1 MNSNIYVALLPMNKL
16 LAYYTNRITEFSE
29 EIEEQNSKLNK
40 IFYSRILLFLLA
52 LALFIFFYKTQ
63 VLFAYSFAGI
73 TVILFL
79 FLLNKELK
87 LKRKTS
93 FLKNL
98 IKVNEIEIQLLKKD
112 FTGINEGAE
121 FIDKQ
126 HHFISDLD
134 IFGRKSIF
142 QILNRTSTYT
152 GRIKLAQWLTY
163 PFMDKETIVARQ
175 GAIKELSSKPEW
187 NHEFIALGFQNKEQA
202 KDKEVIE
209 EWLNE
214 KNTFSNLLLK
224 ISCVVFPILSVTS
237 IVLFFLGKI
246 NETPF
251 VLLFFVQ
258 LGIIGV
264 YTKRINK
271 IHDNLSRKFDS
282 IEKYRQLISLI
293 EKESFKS
300 DLLSKLKSVFV
311 NENTSASENIKE
323 LKSLTDKLDARMNIV
338 VAVLLNGI
346 LLWDINVMCGIEN
359 WRKKNKDYFM
369 KWVDAI
375 GEFDAFISLGMY
387 AHNNPSYAFPEVE
400 TNHFVIEAE
409 NIGHPL
415 IQEDVLVKNNF
426 SISHAPKVD
435 LLTGANM
442 AGKSTFLRTIG
453 VNLTI
458 AMIGA
463 PVCASRYKFSPIHLF
478 TSLRTNDSLQENE
491 SFFYAELKRLH
502 LLTEQY
508 EQGKQ
513 VFFLLDEIL
522 KGTNSKDQH
531 AGSEALIKK
540 ILRLNG
546 VGIVATHDVELSK
559 LSSQFPDQVRNL
571 CFEITIKDNKL
582 NFDYKLSQGVCSTMN
597 ASFLMKTMGIV
608 D

>member
-1 MNSNIYVALLPMNKL
+1 MNTLLT
-16 LAYYTNRITEFSE
+16 YYTNRITEFNK
-29 EIEEQNSKLNK
+29 EIDEQNSKFNK

-52 LALFIFFYKTQ
+52 LVLFLLFYKTQ
-63 VLFAYSFAGI
+63 AVFAYSFAAI
-73 TVILFL
+73 TVVLFL
-79 FLLNKELK
+79 FLLSMELK

-112 FTGINEGAE
+112 FNGINEGTE

-175 GAIKELSSKPEW
+175 EAIKELSSKPEW

-214 KNTFSNLLLK
+214 KNTFSNLFLK
-224 ISCVVFPILSVTS
+224 ISCVVLPILSVAS
-237 IVLFFLGKI
+237 IILFFIGKI

-251 VLLFFVQ
+251 VLLFFIQ
-258 LGIIGV
+258 LGIIGA

-300 DLLSKLKSVFV
+300 NLLTNLKAVFV

-359 WRKKNKDYFM
+359 WRKKNKDHFM

-387 AHNNPSYAFPEVE
+387 AHNNPSYVFPEIE
-400 TNHFVIEAE
+400 TNHFTIEAE
-409 NIGHPL
+409 NLGHPL
-415 IQEDVLVKNNF
+415 IQENVLVKNNYN
-426 SISHAPKVD
+426 ISHAPKVD

-508 EQGKQ
+508 ENGKE

-559 LSSQFPDQVRNL
+559 LSAQFPNQVRNL
-571 CFEITIKDNKL
+571 CFEITIKENKL

>member
-1 MNSNIYVALLPMNKL
+1 MANIYVALLSMNTL
-16 LAYYTNRITEFSE
+16 LSYYTNRITTFNK
-29 EIEEQNSKLNK
+29 EIEEHNSKFNK
-40 IFYSRILLFLLA
+40 IFYSRIFLFLLA
-52 LALFIFFYKTQ
+52 VVLFLLYYKTHA
-63 VLFAYSFAGI
+63 VFAYSFSAI
-73 TVILFL
+73 TVVLFL
-79 FLLNKELK
+79 FLLSRELQ

-112 FTGINEGAE
+112 FNGINEGTE
-121 FIDKQ
+121 YIDKQ

-152 GRIKLAQWLTY
+152 GRTKLANWLTY
-163 PFMDKETIVARQ
+163 PFMDKETILARQ
-175 GAIKELSSKPEW
+175 EAIKELSSKPEW
-187 NHEFIALGFQNKEQA
+187 NHEFIALGFQNKEKA
-202 KDKEVIE
+202 TDKEVIE

-214 KNTFSNLLLK
+214 KNTFSTLFLK
-224 ISCVVFPILSVTS
+224 ISCVVLPILSITS
-237 IVLFFLGKI
+237 IVLFFIGLI

-251 VLLFFVQ
+251 TLLFFIQ
-258 LGIIGV
+258 LGIIGA

-282 IEKYRQLISLI
+282 IEKYRQLISII
-293 EKESFKS
+293 EKESFNS
-300 DLLSKLKSVFV
+300 TLLSKLKSVFV
-311 NENTSASENIKE
+311 NENTSASKNIKE

-338 VAVLLNGI
+338 VAILLNGI

-359 WRKKNKDYFM
+359 WRKKNKDLFM

-387 AHNNPSYAFPEVE
+387 AHNNPSYVFPEVE
-400 TNHFVIEAE
+400 TNHFIIVAE
-409 NIGHPL
+409 NLGHPL
-415 IQEDVLVKNNF
+415 IQDTVLVKNNY
-426 SISHAPKVD
+426 SISQAPKVD

-559 LSSQFPDQVRNL
+559 LSAQFPEQVRNL

-582 NFDYKLSQGVCSTMN
+582 NFDYKLSEGVCSTMN

>member
-1 MNSNIYVALLPMNKL
+1 MNILFT
-16 LAYYTNRITEFSE
+16 YYTNRISEFNK
-29 EIEEQNSKLNK
+29 EIEEQNSKFNK
-40 IFYSRILLFLLA
+40 IFYSRILLFILA
-52 LALFIFFYKTQ
+52 LVLFFLFYKTHAI
-63 VLFAYSFAGI
+63 FAFSFSGL
-73 TVILFL
+73 TVIVFL
-79 FLLNKELK
+79 FLLSKEIQ

-93 FLKNL
+93 FLNNL
-98 IKVNEIEIQLLKKD
+98 IKVNQIEIQLLQKN
-112 FTGINEGAE
+112 FNEINEGYE

-152 GRIKLAQWLTY
+152 GRIKLAQWLTS
-163 PFMDKETIVARQ
+163 PFLNKAEILSRQ
-175 GAIKELSSKPEW
+175 EAIKELSSKPEW

-214 KNTFSNLLLK
+214 KNTFSNLFLK
-224 ISCVVFPILSVTS
+224 TSCVLFPILSITS
-237 IVLFFLGKI
+237 IVLYFIGII

-251 VLLFFVQ
+251 TLLFFIQ
-258 LGIIGV
+258 LGIIGA

-359 WRKKNKDYFM
+359 WRKKNKDNFM
-369 KWVDAI
+369 KWVNAI

-387 AHNNPSYAFPEVE
+387 AYNNPTYVFPEVE
-400 TNHFVIEAE
+400 TNHFTIEAE
-409 NIGHPL
+409 NLGHPL
-415 IQEDVLVKNNF
+415 IQENVLVKNNYN
-426 SISHAPKVD
+426 ISHAPKVD

-508 EQGKQ
+508 ENGKS

-540 ILRLNG
+540 IIRLNG

-571 CFEITIKDNKL
+571 CFEITIIDNKL
-582 NFDYKLSQGVCSTMN
+582 NFDYKLSEGVCSTMN

>member
-1 MNSNIYVALLPMNKL
+1 MAFIYVALLPMNIL
-16 LAYYTNRITEFSE
+16 FTYYTNRISKFNK
-29 EIEEQNSKLNK
+29 EIDEQNSKFSK
-40 IFYSRILLFLLA
+40 IFCSRILLFLLA
-52 LALFIFFYKTQ
+52 LVLFILYYKTQ
-63 VLFAYSFAGI
+63 AVFAYSFAGI
-73 TVILFL
+73 TVVLFL
-79 FLLNKELK
+79 FLLSLELQ

-98 IKVNEIEIQLLKKD
+98 IKVNEIEIQLIKKD
-112 FTGINEGAE
+112 FNGINEGIE

-152 GRIKLAQWLTY
+152 GRVKLADWLTN
-163 PFMDKETIVARQ
+163 PFLDKKKIIQRQ
-175 GAIKELSSKPEW
+175 TAVKELSTKPEW

-214 KNTFSNLLLK
+214 KNTFSNLFLK
-224 ISCVVFPILSVTS
+224 ISSILLPVLSVTS
-237 IVLFFLGKI
+237 IVLYFTGII

-251 VLLFFVQ
+251 TLLFFTQ
-258 LGIIGV
+258 LFIIGS

-282 IEKYRQLISLI
+282 IEKYRQLIFLI
-293 EKESFKS
+293 ESETFDST
-300 DLLSKLKSVFV
+300 LLNDLKSIFKKE
-311 NENTSASENIKE
+311 NESASESIKE
-323 LKSLTDKLDARMNIV
+323 LKKQTDKLDARMNIV

-346 LLWDINVMCGIEN
+346 LLWDINVMRRIEK
-359 WRKKNKDYFM
+359 WRNFYKDNFI

-387 AHNNPSYAFPEVE
+387 AHNNPDYIFPEVE
-400 TNHFVIEAE
+400 SDHFVIEAE

-415 IQEDVLVKNNF
+415 LNENILIKNNYH
-426 SISHAPKVD
+426 ISHAPKVD

-442 AGKSTFLRTIG
+442 AGKSTFLRTVG
-453 VNLTI
+453 VNITI

-508 EQGKQ
+508 EQGKE

-540 ILRLNG
+540 IIRLNG

-559 LSSQFPDQVRNL
+559 LSSQFPNQVRNL
-571 CFEITIKDNKL
+571 RFEITIKDDKL
-582 NFDYKLSQGVCSTMN
+582 NFDYKLSEGVCSIMN
-597 ASFLMKTMGIV
+597 ASFLMKKMGIV

>member
-1 MNSNIYVALLPMNKL
+1 MNPLLT
-16 LAYYTNRITEFSE
+16 YYSDRIAEFKKQ
-29 EIEEQNSKLNK
+29 IEEQNSKFNK

-52 LALFIFFYKTQ
+52 ITLFILYYETLP
-63 VLFAYSFAGI
+63 LFAYSFSGL
-73 TVILFL
+73 TVVLFL
-79 FLLNKELK
+79 FLLSKELV
-87 LKRKTS
+87 LKRKTT

-98 IKVNEIEIQLLKKD
+98 IKVNEIEIQLLNKD
-112 FTGINEGAE
+112 FNGINEGAE

-134 IFGRKSIF
+134 IFGRKSVF

-163 PFMDKETIVARQ
+163 PFLDKEKIISRQ
-175 GAIKELSSKPEW
+175 EAIKELATKAEW
-187 NHEFIALGFQNKEQA
+187 NHQFIALGFENKE
-202 KDKEVIE
+202 KSTDKETIN

-214 KNTFSNLLLK
+214 KNTFSNLFLQ
-224 ISCVVFPILSVTS
+224 ISRVILPILSVTS
-237 IVLFFLGKI
+237 IVLYFIGII

-251 VLLFFVQ
+251 VLLFFIQ
-258 LGIIGV
+258 LGIIGF

-282 IEKYRQLISLI
+282 IEKYRQLISAI
-293 EKESFKS
+293 ESESFKS
-300 DLLSKLKSVFV
+300 GLLSNLKSVFV
-311 NENTSASENIKE
+311 KENNSASASIKE

-338 VAVLLNGI
+338 VAILLNGI

-359 WRKKNKDYFM
+359 WRKKHKTNFM
-369 KWVDAI
+369 NWVDTI

-387 AHNNPSYAFPEVE
+387 AHNNPNYVFPEVE

-409 NIGHPL
+409 DIGHPM
-415 IQEDVLVKNNF
+415 IQENVLVKNNYKL
-426 SISHAPKVD
+426 SNAPKVD

-458 AMIGA
+458 AMLGA

-502 LLTEQY
+502 LLIEQY
-508 EQGKQ
+508 ETGKP

-531 AGSEALIKK
+531 SGSEALIKK
-540 ILRLNG
+540 ILKLNG

-559 LSSQFPDQVRNL
+559 LSTEFPDKVRNL
-571 CFEITIKDNKL
+571 CFNITIENDKL
-582 NFDYKLSQGVCSTMN
+582 NFNYKLSEGVCSTMN
-597 ASFLMKTMGIV
+597 ASFLMKKMGIV

>member
-1 MNSNIYVALLPMNKL
+1 MNNLFT
-16 LAYYTNRITEFSE
+16 YYTDRISKFNI
-29 EIEEQNSKLNK
+29 EIEEQNSKFNR
-40 IFYSRILLFLLA
+40 IFYSRIILFLIAVISFYL
-52 LALFIFFYKTQ
+52 FYKSQ
-63 VLFAYSFAGI
+63 PVFSYLFVAI
-73 TVILFL
+73 TIIIFL
-79 FLLNKELK
+79 FLLNLEIQ
-87 LKRKTS
+87 LKRKTT

-112 FTGINEGAE
+112 FTGINDGSE

-142 QILNRTSTYT
+142 QILNRTSTFT

-163 PFMDKETIVARQ
+163 PFLDKAIIINRQ
-175 GAIKELSSKPEW
+175 VAIKELAGKPEW
-187 NHEFIALGFQNKEQA
+187 NHNFIALGFQNKEQA
-202 KDKEVIE
+202 NDKEVIE

-214 KNTFSNLLLK
+214 KNSFS
-224 ISCVVFPILSVTS
+224 S
-237 IVLFFLGKI
+237 IVLSIASTLLPVLTLIALVFYFVGKI

-251 VLLFFVQ
+251 TLLFLLQ
-258 LGIIGV
+258 LIIIGI

-282 IEKYRQLISLI
+282 IEKYRQLISSI
-293 EKESFKS
+293 EAESFDS
-300 DLLSKLKSVFV
+300 NLLCDLKSIFV
-311 NENTSASENIKE
+311 TENNSASESIRS
-323 LKSLTDKLDARMNIV
+323 LKKLTDKLDARMNIV

-346 LLWDINVMCGIEN
+346 LLWDINIMRRIEK
-359 WRKKNKDYFM
+359 WRNSNKKYFTN
-369 KWVDAI
+369 WVDAI

-387 AHNNPSYAFPEVE
+387 AHNNPNYVFPEIE
-400 TNHFVIEAE
+400 AGHFVIEAE

-415 IQEDVLVKNNF
+415 IQEEVLVKNNY
-426 SISHAPKVD
+426 SIANAPKVD

-463 PVCASRYKFSPIHLF
+463 PVCASHYKFSPIHLF

-491 SFFYAELKRLH
+491 SFFYAELKRLQ
-502 LLTEQY
+502 LLITQY
-508 EQGKQ
+508 EKGNQ

-540 ILRLNG
+540 ILKLKG

-559 LSSQFPDQVRNL
+559 LSTLFSDNVRNL
-571 CFEITIKDNKL
+571 CFEITIKDDKL
-582 NFDYKLSQGVCSTMN
+582 NFDYKLSEGVCSTMN
-597 ASFLMKTMGIV
+597 ASFLMKKMGIV

>member
-1 MNSNIYVALLPMNKL
+1 MNKL

>member
-1 MNSNIYVALLPMNKL
+1 MNTLLT
-16 LAYYTNRITEFSE
+16 YYTNRITEFNK
-29 EIEEQNSKLNK
+29 EIEEQNSKFSK
-40 IFYSRILLFLLA
+40 IFYSRIFLFLLA
-52 LALFIFFYKTQ
+52 LVLVILFYKTQ
-63 VLFAYSFAGI
+63 ALFAYSFAGI
-73 TVILFL
+73 TVVLFL
-79 FLLNKELK
+79 FLLSMELK

-98 IKVNEIEIQLLKKD
+98 IKVNEIEIQLLKKE
-112 FTGINEGAE
+112 FTGINEGTE

-152 GRIKLAQWLTY
+152 GRTKLVQWLTHL
-163 PFMDKETIVARQ
+163 FMDKETIIARQ
-175 GAIKELSSKPEW
+175 EAIKELSSKAEW

-209 EWLNE
+209 DWLNE
-214 KNTFSNLLLK
+214 KNTFSNMFLK
-224 ISCVVFPILSVTS
+224 ISCVLFPILSVAS
-237 IVLFFLGKI
+237 IILFFIGKI

-251 VLLFFVQ
+251 VLLFFIQ
-258 LGIIGV
+258 LGIIGA

-311 NENTSASENIKE
+311 TENISASENIKE

-359 WRKKNKDYFM
+359 WRKKNKDHFM
-369 KWVDAI
+369 KWVNAI

-387 AHNNPSYAFPEVE
+387 SHNNPSYVFPEVE
-400 TNHFVIEAE
+400 TNHFTIEAE
-409 NIGHPL
+409 NLGHPL
-415 IQEDVLVKNNF
+415 IQENVLVKNNYN
-426 SISHAPKVD
+426 ISHAPKVD

-508 EQGKQ
+508 ENGKQ

-597 ASFLMKTMGIV
+597 ASFLMKSMGIV

>member
-1 MNSNIYVALLPMNKL
+1 MNNL
-16 LAYYTNRITEFSE
+16 LAYYTNRISEFNK
-29 EIEEQNSKLNK
+29 EIEAQNSKFNK
-40 IFYSRILLFLLA
+40 IFYFRILLFLLA
-52 LALFIFFYKTQ
+52 LALFILFYKTQ
-63 VLFAYSFAGI
+63 ALFAYSFAGI
-73 TVILFL
+73 TVVLFL
-79 FLLNKELK
+79 FLLSMELK

-112 FTGINEGAE
+112 FNGINEGTE

-152 GRIKLAQWLTY
+152 GRTKLAQWLTY
-163 PFMDKETIVARQ
+163 PFLDKEIIVARQ
-175 GAIKELSSKPEW
+175 EAIKELSSKPEW

-214 KNTFSNLLLK
+214 KNTFSNLFLK
-224 ISCVVFPILSVTS
+224 ISCVLFPILSVAS

-251 VLLFFVQ
+251 VLLFFIQ
-258 LGIIGV
+258 LGIIGA

-300 DLLSKLKSVFV
+300 NLLSKLKSVFV

-359 WRKKNKDYFM
+359 WRKKNKDHFM

-387 AHNNPSYAFPEVE
+387 AHNNPSYVFPEVE
-400 TNHFVIEAE
+400 TNHFTIEAD
-409 NIGHPL
+409 NLGHPL
-415 IQEDVLVKNNF
+415 IQENVLVKNNYN
-426 SISHAPKVD
+426 ISHAPKVD

-508 EQGKQ
+508 EKGKE

-531 AGSEALIKK
+531 EGSEALIKK

-597 ASFLMKTMGIV
+597 ASFLMKSMGIV

>member
-1 MNSNIYVALLPMNKL
+1 MAFIYVALLPMNIL
-16 LAYYTNRITEFSE
+16 FTYYTNRISKFNK
-29 EIEEQNSKLNK
+29 EIDEQNSKFSK

-52 LALFIFFYKTQ
+52 LVLFILYYKTQ
-63 VLFAYSFAGI
+63 AVFAYSFAGI
-73 TVILFL
+73 TVVLFL
-79 FLLNKELK
+79 FLLSMELQ

-98 IKVNEIEIQLLKKD
+98 IKVNEIEIQLIKKD
-112 FTGINEGAE
+112 FNGINEGIE

-163 PFMDKETIVARQ
+163 PFMDKETIIARQ
-175 GAIKELSSKPEW
+175 EAIKELSSKPEW

-214 KNTFSNLLLK
+214 KNTFSNLFLK
-224 ISCVVFPILSVTS
+224 VSCVVLPILSVVS
-237 IVLFFLGKI
+237 IILFFLGKI

-251 VLLFFVQ
+251 VILFFIQ
-258 LGIIGV
+258 LGIIGS

-300 DLLSKLKSVFV
+300 ELLSKLKSVFV

-359 WRKKNKDYFM
+359 WRKKNKDHFM

-387 AHNNPSYAFPEVE
+387 AHNNPSYVFPEVE
-400 TNHFVIEAE
+400 TNHFTIEAE
-409 NIGHPL
+409 NLGHPL
-415 IQEDVLVKNNF
+415 IQENVLVKNNYN
-426 SISHAPKVD
+426 ISHAPKVD

-463 PVCASRYKFSPIHLF
+463 PVCASSYKFSPIHLF

-508 EQGKQ
+508 ENGKS

-546 VGIVATHDVELSK
+546 VGIVATHDVDLSK
-559 LSSQFPDQVRNL
+559 LSSQFPNQVRNL
-571 CFEITIKDNKL
+571 RFEITIKDDKL
-582 NFDYKLSQGVCSTMN
+582 NFDYKLSEGVCSTMN
-597 ASFLMKTMGIV
+597 ASFLMKKMGIV

>member
-1 MNSNIYVALLPMNKL
+1 MNDLFT
-16 LAYYTNRITEFSE
+16 YYTDRISKFNK
-29 EIEEQNSKLNK
+29 EIEEQNSKFNTV
-40 IFYSRILLFLLA
+40 FYSRILLFLLA
-52 LALFIFFYKTQ
+52 LVLFFIFYKTQ
-63 VLFAYSFAGI
+63 LIFAYSYAGL
-73 TVILFL
+73 TVIVFL
-79 FLLNKELK
+79 FLLNKEIK

-93 FLKNL
+93 FLNNL
-98 IKVNEIEIQLLKKD
+98 INVNQIEIQLLKKD
-112 FTGINEGAE
+112 FTGINEGLE

-126 HHFISDLD
+126 HHYISDLD

-142 QILNRTSTYT
+142 QILNRTSTFT
-152 GRIKLAQWLTY
+152 GRIKLAQWLTF
-163 PFMDKETIVARQ
+163 PFLDKVKILSRQ
-175 GAIKELSSKPEW
+175 KAIQELSSKPEW
-187 NHEFIALGFQNKEQA
+187 NQEFIALGFQNKEQA

-214 KNTFSNLLLK
+214 KNIFSNLFLQ
-224 ISCVVFPILSVTS
+224 ISCVIFPIVTVTS
-237 IVLFFLGKI
+237 IVLYFIGII
-246 NETPF
+246 NATPF
-251 VLLFFVQ
+251 TLLFFIQ
-258 LGIIGV
+258 FGIIGY

-300 DLLSKLKSVFV
+300 DLLNDLKSVFI
-311 NENTSASENIKE
+311 NENNSASENIKE

-359 WRKKNKDYFM
+359 WRKKNKENFM

-387 AHNNPSYAFPEVE
+387 AHNNPTYVFPEVE
-400 TNHFVIEAE
+400 TNHFTIEAE
-409 NIGHPL
+409 NLGHPL
-415 IQEDVLVKNNF
+415 IQESVLVKNNYR
-426 SISHAPKVD
+426 ISHAPKVD

-463 PVCASRYKFSPIHLF
+463 PVCASHYKFSPIHLF

-540 ILRLNG
+540 ILKLNG

-559 LSSQFPDQVRNL
+559 LASQFPNQVRNL
-571 CFEITIKDNKL
+571 CFEITIKDDKL
-582 NFDYKLSQGVCSTMN
+582 NFDYKLSEGVCSTMN
-597 ASFLMKTMGIV
+597 ASFLMKKMGIV

>member
-1 MNSNIYVALLPMNKL
+1 MNTLLT
-16 LAYYTNRITEFSE
+16 YYTNRITEFNKK
-29 EIEEQNSKLNK
+29 IEEQNSKFNK
-40 IFYSRILLFLLA
+40 IFYFRILLFLLA
-52 LALFIFFYKTQ
+52 LVIFFFYYKTEA
-63 VLFAYSFAGI
+63 LFAYSFAGI
-73 TVILFL
+73 TVVLFL
-79 FLLNKELK
+79 FLLSMELK

-112 FTGINEGAE
+112 FNGINEGTE

-175 GAIKELSSKPEW
+175 EAIKELSSKPEW

-214 KNTFSNLLLK
+214 KNTFSNMFLK
-224 ISCVVFPILSVTS
+224 ISCVVFPILSVIS

-258 LGIIGV
+258 LGIIGA

-369 KWVDAI
+369 KW
-375 GEFDAFISLGMY
+375 
-387 AHNNPSYAFPEVE
+387 
-400 TNHFVIEAE
+400 
-409 NIGHPL
+409 
-415 IQEDVLVKNNF
+415 
-426 SISHAPKVD
+426 
-435 LLTGANM
+435 
-442 AGKSTFLRTIG
+442 
-453 VNLTI
+453 
-458 AMIGA
+458 
-463 PVCASRYKFSPIHLF
+463 
-478 TSLRTNDSLQENE
+478 
-491 SFFYAELKRLH
+491 
-502 LLTEQY
+502 
-508 EQGKQ
+508 
-513 VFFLLDEIL
+513 
-522 KGTNSKDQH
+522 
-531 AGSEALIKK
+531 
-540 ILRLNG
+540 
-546 VGIVATHDVELSK
+546 
-559 LSSQFPDQVRNL
+559 
-571 CFEITIKDNKL
+571 
-582 NFDYKLSQGVCSTMN
+582 
-597 ASFLMKTMGIV
+597 LMR
-608 D
+608 

>member
-1 MNSNIYVALLPMNKL
+1 MNNL
-16 LAYYTNRITEFSE
+16 LAYYTKRITEFNK
-29 EIEEQNSKLNK
+29 EIEEQNSKFSK
-40 IFYSRILLFLLA
+40 IFYSRILLFILA
-52 LALFIFFYKTQ
+52 LVLFIFFYKTQ
-63 VLFAYSFAGI
+63 TVFAYSFAGI
-73 TVILFL
+73 TVVLFL
-79 FLLNKELK
+79 FLLSMELK

-112 FTGINEGAE
+112 FNEINEGSE

-152 GRIKLAQWLTY
+152 GRTKLAQWLTY

-175 GAIKELSSKPEW
+175 EAIKELSSKPEW

-214 KNTFSNLLLK
+214 KNIFSNLFLK

-251 VLLFFVQ
+251 VLLFFIQ
-258 LGIIGV
+258 LGIIGT

-338 VAVLLNGI
+338 VAILLNGI

-359 WRKKNKDYFM
+359 WRKKNKDHFM

-387 AHNNPSYAFPEVE
+387 AHNNPSYVFPEVE
-400 TNHFVIEAE
+400 TNHFIIEAE
-409 NIGHPL
+409 NLGHPL
-415 IQEDVLVKNNF
+415 IQEDVLVKNNYN
-426 SISHAPKVD
+426 ISHAPKVD

-508 EQGKQ
+508 ENGKQ

-559 LSSQFPDQVRNL
+559 LSAQFPEQVRNL

-597 ASFLMKTMGIV
+597 ASFLMKSMGIV

>member
-1 MNSNIYVALLPMNKL
+1 MNTLLT
-16 LAYYTNRITEFSE
+16 YYTNRITEFNK
-29 EIEEQNSKLNK
+29 EIEEQNSKFSK

-52 LALFIFFYKTQ
+52 IVLFILFYKTQ
-63 VLFAYSFAGI
+63 ALFAYSFAGI
-73 TVILFL
+73 TVVLFL
-79 FLLNKELK
+79 FLLSMELK

-112 FTGINEGAE
+112 FNGINEGTE

-163 PFMDKETIVARQ
+163 PFMDKETIIARQ
-175 GAIKELSSKPEW
+175 DAVKELSTKAEW

-214 KNTFSNLLLK
+214 KNTFSNLFLK
-224 ISCVVFPILSVTS
+224 ISCVVLPILSV
-237 IVLFFLGKI
+237 IAIILFFLGKI

-251 VLLFFVQ
+251 ILLFFLQ
-258 LGIIGV
+258 LGIVGI

-293 EKESFKS
+293 EKQSFKS
-300 DLLSKLKSVFV
+300 DLLSKLKSVFI

-346 LLWDINVMCGIEN
+346 FLWDINVMCGIEN
-359 WRKKNKDYFM
+359 WRKKNKDHFM

-387 AHNNPSYAFPEVE
+387 AHNNPSYVFPEVE
-400 TNHFVIEAE
+400 TNHFTIEAE
-409 NIGHPL
+409 NLGHPL
-415 IQEDVLVKNNF
+415 IQENVLVKNNYN
-426 SISHAPKVD
+426 ISHAPKVD

-508 EQGKQ
+508 ENGKS

-559 LSSQFPDQVRNL
+559 LSTQFPEQVRNL
-571 CFEITIKDNKL
+571 CFEITIKENKL

>member
-1 MNSNIYVALLPMNKL
+1 MAYIYVALLPMNNL
-16 LAYYTNRITEFSE
+16 ITYYTNRISQFNK
-29 EIEEQNSKLNK
+29 EIEVENIKFNK
-40 IFYSRILLFLLA
+40 IFYSRIF
-52 LALFIFFYKTQ
+52 LFILSFVLFFLFNKTQ
-63 VLFAYSFAGI
+63 GLFAYSFSGL
-73 TVILFL
+73 TVIVFL
-79 FLLNKELK
+79 FLLSKEIK

-93 FLKNL
+93 FLNNL
-98 IKVNEIEIQLLKKD
+98 INVNQIEIQLLKKD
-112 FTGINEGAE
+112 FNGINEGLE

-142 QILNRTSTYT
+142 QILNRTSTFS
-152 GRIKLAQWLTY
+152 GRIKLAQWLTN
-163 PFMDKETIVARQ
+163 PFLNKTDILSRQ
-175 GAIKELSSKPEW
+175 EAVKELSTKAEW
-187 NHEFIALGFQNKEQA
+187 NHQFIALGFQNKEQA
-202 KDKEVIE
+202 KDKEIIE

-214 KNTFSNLLLK
+214 NNTFSNLFLK
-224 ISCVVFPILSVTS
+224 IASILLPVLAIIS
-237 IVLFFLGKI
+237 IAFYFIGII

-251 VLLFFVQ
+251 IIVFFTQLLV
-258 LGIIGV
+258 IGS

-293 EKESFKS
+293 ESEKFDSTF
-300 DLLSKLKSVFV
+300 LNNLKSNFK
-311 NENTSASENIKE
+311 NENESASERIHD
-323 LKSLTDKLDARMNIV
+323 LKKQTDKLDTRMNIV
-338 VAVLLNGI
+338 VAIFLNGI
-346 LLWDINVMCGIEN
+346 LLWDINVMRRIEK
-359 WRKKNKDYFM
+359 WRHSQKGNFKQ
-369 KWVDAI
+369 WVDAI

-387 AHNNPSYAFPEVE
+387 AHNNPEYVFPEVE
-400 TNHFVIEAE
+400 TDHFVIEAE

-415 IQEDVLVKNNF
+415 LNEKLLIKNNYH
-426 SISHAPKVD
+426 ISHAPKVD

-453 VNLTI
+453 VNLI
-458 AMIGA
+458 LAMIGA

-502 LLTEQY
+502 LLTELY
-508 EQGKQ
+508 ENRKP

-522 KGTNSKDQH
+522 KGTNSIDQH

-540 ILRLNG
+540 IIRLNG
-546 VGIVATHDVELSK
+546 VGIVATHDVELSE
-559 LSSQFPDQVRNL
+559 LSLQFPHQVRNL
-571 CFEITIKDNKL
+571 RFEITIKDDKL
-582 NFDYKLSQGVCSTMN
+582 NFDYKLSEGVCSTMN

>member
-1 MNSNIYVALLPMNKL
+1 MANIYVALLSMNTL
-16 LAYYTNRITEFSE
+16 LSYYTNRITAFNK
-29 EIEEQNSKLNK
+29 EIEEHNSKFNK
-40 IFYSRILLFLLA
+40 IFYSRIFLFLLA
-52 LALFIFFYKTQ
+52 VVLFLLYYKTQ
-63 VLFAYSFAGI
+63 TVFAYSFAAI
-73 TVILFL
+73 TVVLFL
-79 FLLNKELK
+79 FLLSRELQ

-112 FTGINEGAE
+112 FSGINEGTE

-152 GRIKLAQWLTY
+152 GRTKLANWLTY
-163 PFMDKETIVARQ
+163 PFMDKETILARQ
-175 GAIKELSSKPEW
+175 EAIKELSSKPEW
-187 NHEFIALGFQNKEQA
+187 NHEFIALGFQNKEKA
-202 KDKEVIE
+202 TDKEVIE

-214 KNTFSNLLLK
+214 KNTFSTLFLK
-224 ISCVVFPILSVTS
+224 ISCVVLPILSITS
-237 IVLFFLGKI
+237 IVLFFIGLI

-251 VLLFFVQ
+251 TLLFFIQ
-258 LGIIGV
+258 LGIIGT

-293 EKESFKS
+293 EKESFNS
-300 DLLSKLKSVFV
+300 TLLSKLKSVFV
-311 NENTSASENIKE
+311 NENTSASKNIKE

-338 VAVLLNGI
+338 VAILLNGI

-359 WRKKNKDYFM
+359 WRKKNKNLFM

-387 AHNNPSYAFPEVE
+387 AHNNPSFVFPEVE
-400 TNHFVIEAE
+400 TNHFTIEAE
-409 NIGHPL
+409 NLGHPL
-415 IQEDVLVKNNF
+415 IQDTVLVKNNYN
-426 SISHAPKVD
+426 ISHAPKVD

-559 LSSQFPDQVRNL
+559 LSAQFPEQVRNL

-582 NFDYKLSQGVCSTMN
+582 NFDYKLSEGVCSTMN

>member
-1 MNSNIYVALLPMNKL
+1 
-16 LAYYTNRITEFSE
+16 
-29 EIEEQNSKLNK
+29 
-40 IFYSRILLFLLA
+40 LA
-52 LALFIFFYKTQ
+52 LVLFFLFYKTQ
-63 VLFAYSFAGI
+63 AIFAYSFSAL
-73 TVILFL
+73 TVIIFL
-79 FLLNKELK
+79 FLLSMELQ

-98 IKVNEIEIQLLKKD
+98 IKVNEIEIQLLKKN
-112 FTGINEGAE
+112 FNGINEGLE

-152 GRIKLAQWLTY
+152 GRTKLAQWLTH
-163 PFMDKETIVARQ
+163 PFLDKETIVARQ
-175 GAIKELSSKPEW
+175 EAIKELSSKAEW

-214 KNTFSNLLLK
+214 KNTFSNLFLK
-224 ISCVVFPILSVTS
+224 ISCVLLPILSVAS

-251 VLLFFVQ
+251 ILFFFLQ
-258 LGIIGV
+258 LGIIGS

-300 DLLSKLKSVFV
+300 NLLSKLKSVFV
-311 NENTSASENIKE
+311 NDNNSASENIKE

-346 LLWDINVMCGIEN
+346 LLWDINIMCGIEN
-359 WRKKNKDYFM
+359 WRKKNKDHFM

-387 AHNNPSYAFPEVE
+387 AHNNPSYVFPEVE
-400 TNHFVIEAE
+400 TTHFTIEAE
-409 NIGHPL
+409 NLGHPL
-415 IQEDVLVKNNF
+415 IQENVLVKNNYN
-426 SISHAPKVD
+426 ISHAPKVD

-463 PVCASRYKFSPIHLF
+463 PVCASSYKFSPIHLF

-540 ILRLNG
+540 ILKLNG

-571 CFEITIKDNKL
+571 RFEITIKDDKL
-582 NFDYKLSQGVCSTMN
+582 IFDYKLSEGVCSTMN
-597 ASFLMKTMGIV
+597 ASFLMKKMGII

>member
-1 MNSNIYVALLPMNKL
+1 MNNL
-16 LAYYTNRITEFSE
+16 LAYCTNRISEFNK
-29 EIEEQNSKLNK
+29 EIEEQNSKFNK
-40 IFYSRILLFLLA
+40 IFYSRILLFILA
-52 LALFIFFYKTQ
+52 LVLFIFFYKTQ
-63 VLFAYSFAGI
+63 TIFAYSFAGI
-73 TVILFL
+73 TVVLFL
-79 FLLNKELK
+79 FLLSMELK

-112 FTGINEGAE
+112 FNEINEGSE

-152 GRIKLAQWLTY
+152 GRTKLAQWLTY

-175 GAIKELSSKPEW
+175 EAIKELSSKPEW

-214 KNTFSNLLLK
+214 KNTFSNLFLK
-224 ISCVVFPILSVTS
+224 ISCVVFPILSVIS

-251 VLLFFVQ
+251 VLLFFIQ
-258 LGIIGV
+258 LGIIGA

-300 DLLSKLKSVFV
+300 DLLSKLKSAFV
-311 NENTSASENIKE
+311 NESTSASENIKE

-359 WRKKNKDYFM
+359 WRKKNKDHFM

-387 AHNNPSYAFPEVE
+387 AHNNPSYVFPEVE

-409 NIGHPL
+409 NLGHPL
-415 IQEDVLVKNNF
+415 IQEDVLIKNNYN
-426 SISHAPKVD
+426 ISHAPKVD

-508 EQGKQ
+508 ENGKS

-540 ILRLNG
+540 IIRLNG

>member
-1 MNSNIYVALLPMNKL
+1 MANIYVALHPMNSL
-16 LAYYTNRITEFSE
+16 LTYYTNRIAEFYK
-29 EIEEQNSKLNK
+29 EIEEHNSKFNK
-40 IFYSRILLFLLA
+40 IFYSRIFLFLLA
-52 LALFIFFYKTQ
+52 VVLFVLYYKTQ
-63 VLFAYSFAGI
+63 AIFAYSFAGI
-73 TVILFL
+73 TVVLFL
-79 FLLNKELK
+79 FLLSRELQ

-112 FTGINEGAE
+112 FTGINEGTE

-152 GRIKLAQWLTY
+152 GRTKLANWLTY
-163 PFMDKETIVARQ
+163 PFMDKETILARQ
-175 GAIKELSSKPEW
+175 EAIKELSSKPEW
-187 NHEFIALGFQNKEQA
+187 NHEFIALGFQNKEKA
-202 KDKEVIE
+202 TDKEVIE

-214 KNTFSNLLLK
+214 KNTFSTLFLK
-224 ISCVVFPILSVTS
+224 IACVALPILSITS
-237 IVLFFLGKI
+237 IVLYFIGLI

-251 VLLFFVQ
+251 TLLFFIQ
-258 LGIIGV
+258 LGIIGA

-293 EKESFKS
+293 EKETFKS
-300 DLLSKLKSVFV
+300 TLLSNLKSVFV
-311 NENTSASENIKE
+311 NENNSASKNIKE

-338 VAVLLNGI
+338 VAILLNGI

-359 WRKKNKDYFM
+359 WRKKNKDLFM

-387 AHNNPSYAFPEVE
+387 AHNNPSYVFPEVE
-400 TNHFVIEAE
+400 TNHFTIEAE
-409 NIGHPL
+409 NLGHPL
-415 IQEDVLVKNNF
+415 IQDTVLVKNNYN
-426 SISHAPKVD
+426 ISHAPKVD

-508 EQGKQ
+508 EQGKS

-559 LSSQFPDQVRNL
+559 LSAQFPEQVRNL

-582 NFDYKLSQGVCSTMN
+582 NFDYKLSEGVCSTMN

>member
-1 MNSNIYVALLPMNKL
+1 VAIIYVALLPMNTL
-16 LAYYTNRITEFSE
+16 LTYYTNRITAFNK
-29 EIEEQNSKLNK
+29 EIDEQNSKFNK

-52 LALFIFFYKTQ
+52 LVLFILYYKTQ
-63 VLFAYSFAGI
+63 AVFAYSFAGI
-73 TVILFL
+73 TVVLFL
-79 FLLNKELK
+79 FLLSMELQ
-87 LKRKTS
+87 LKRKTN

-98 IKVNEIEIQLLKKD
+98 IKVNEIEIQLIKKD
-112 FTGINEGAE
+112 FNGINEGIE

-152 GRIKLAQWLTY
+152 GRIKLAQWLTH
-163 PFMDKETIVARQ
+163 PFMDKDTIIARQ
-175 GAIKELSSKPEW
+175 EAIKELSSKAEW

-214 KNTFSNLLLK
+214 KNIFSNIFLK
-224 ISCVVFPILSVTS
+224 ISCVLFPILSVTA
-237 IVLFFLGKI
+237 IILYFIGII

-251 VLLFFVQ
+251 TLLFFIQ
-258 LGIIGV
+258 LGIIGA

-293 EKESFKS
+293 EKESFNS
-300 DLLSKLKSVFV
+300 TLLSKLKSVFV
-311 NENTSASENIKE
+311 NENTSASGNIKE

-338 VAVLLNGI
+338 VAILLNGI

-359 WRKKNKDYFM
+359 WRKKNKDRFM

-387 AHNNPSYAFPEVE
+387 AHNNPSYVFPEVE
-400 TNHFVIEAE
+400 TNHFTIEAE
-409 NIGHPL
+409 NLGHPL
-415 IQEDVLVKNNF
+415 IQENVLVKNNYN
-426 SISHAPKVD
+426 ISHAPKVD

-559 LSSQFPDQVRNL
+559 LSAQFPDQVRNL
-571 CFEITIKDNKL
+571 RFEITIKDDKL
-582 NFDYKLSQGVCSTMN
+582 NFDYKLSEGVCSTMN
-597 ASFLMKTMGIV
+597 ASFLMKKMGIV

>member
-1 MNSNIYVALLPMNKL
+1 M
-16 LAYYTNRITEFSE
+16 
-29 EIEEQNSKLNK
+29 
-40 IFYSRILLFLLA
+40 IF
-52 LALFIFFYKTQ
+52 
-63 VLFAYSFAGI
+63 
-73 TVILFL
+73 
-79 FLLNKELK
+79 
-87 LKRKTS
+87 
-93 FLKNL
+93 
-98 IKVNEIEIQLLKKD
+98 
-112 FTGINEGAE
+112 
-121 FIDKQ
+121 
-126 HHFISDLD
+126 
-134 IFGRKSIF
+134 
-142 QILNRTSTYT
+142 
-152 GRIKLAQWLTY
+152 
-163 PFMDKETIVARQ
+163 
-175 GAIKELSSKPEW
+175 
-187 NHEFIALGFQNKEQA
+187 
-202 KDKEVIE
+202 
-209 EWLNE
+209 
-214 KNTFSNLLLK
+214 
-224 ISCVVFPILSVTS
+224 
-237 IVLFFLGKI
+237 
-246 NETPF
+246 
-251 VLLFFVQ
+251 
-258 LGIIGV
+258 
-264 YTKRINK
+264 
-271 IHDNLSRKFDS
+271 
-282 IEKYRQLISLI
+282 LI

-311 NENTSASENIKE
+311 NEKNSASENIKE

-359 WRKKNKDYFM
+359 WRKKNKDHFM

-387 AHNNPSYAFPEVE
+387 AHNNPTYVFPEVE
-400 TNHFVIEAE
+400 TNHFTIEAE
-409 NIGHPL
+409 NLGHPL
-415 IQEDVLVKNNF
+415 IQESVLVKNNYN
-426 SISHAPKVD
+426 ISHAPKVD

-463 PVCASRYKFSPIHLF
+463 PVCASKYKFSPIHLF

-502 LLTEQY
+502 LLIKEY
-508 EQGKQ
+508 EKESGEASLAIASKTSRQ

-559 LSSQFPDQVRNL
+559 LSSQFPDKVRNL

-582 NFDYKLSQGVCSTMN
+582 NFDYKLSEGVCSTMN

>member
-1 MNSNIYVALLPMNKL
+1 METL
-16 LAYYTNRITEFSE
+16 LAYYSGRIKEFNK
-29 EIEEQNSKLNK
+29 EIEEQNSTFNK
-40 IFYSRILLFLLA
+40 IFYSRIILFFTA
-52 LALFIFFYKTQ
+52 FVLFFFFFQSQ
-63 VLFAYSFAGI
+63 VLFAYSFGAI
-73 TVILFL
+73 TVIVFL
-79 FLLNKELK
+79 YLLSLEIK
-87 LKRKTS
+87 LKRKTN

-98 IKVNEIEIQLLKKD
+98 IKVNEIEIQLIKKD
-112 FTGINEGAE
+112 FNGINEGIE
-121 FIDKQ
+121 FINKQ

-134 IFGRKSIF
+134 IFGRKSVF

-152 GRIKLAQWLTY
+152 GRVKLADWLTN
-163 PFMDKETIVARQ
+163 PFLDKKKIIQRQ
-175 GAIKELSSKPEW
+175 TAVKELSTKPEW

-214 KNTFSNLLLK
+214 KNTFSNLFLK
-224 ISCVVFPILSVTS
+224 ISSILLPLLSVIS
-237 IVLFFLGKI
+237 IVLYFTGII

-251 VLLFFVQ
+251 TLLFFTQ
-258 LGIIGV
+258 LFIIGS

-293 EKESFKS
+293 ESEKFDST
-300 DLLSKLKSVFV
+300 LLNDLKSIFKKE
-311 NENTSASENIKE
+311 NESASESIKE
-323 LKSLTDKLDARMNIV
+323 LKKQTDKLDARMNIV

-346 LLWDINVMCGIEN
+346 LLWDINIMRRIEK
-359 WRKKNKDYFM
+359 WRNSHKDNFI

-387 AHNNPSYAFPEVE
+387 AHNNPDYIFPEVE
-400 TNHFVIEAE
+400 TDHFVIEAE

-415 IQEDVLVKNNF
+415 LNEKILIKNNYH
-426 SISHAPKVD
+426 ISHAPKVD

-442 AGKSTFLRTIG
+442 AGKSTFLRTVG

-508 EQGKQ
+508 EQGRQ

-559 LSSQFPDQVRNL
+559 LSSEFSEKVRNL
-571 CFEITIKDNKL
+571 RFEITIKANKL
-582 NFDYKLSQGVCSTMN
+582 NFDYKLSEGVCSTMN
-597 ASFLMKTMGIV
+597 ASFLMKSMGIV

>member
-1 MNSNIYVALLPMNKL
+1 MSDLFT
-16 LAYYTNRITEFSE
+16 YYTDRISKFKK
-29 EIEEQNSKLNK
+29 EIEEQNNKFNK
-40 IFYSRILLFLLA
+40 IFYSRILLFILA
-52 LALFIFFYKTQ
+52 LVLFFLFYKTQ
-63 VLFAYSFAGI
+63 TIFAYSFSGL
-73 TVILFL
+73 TVIVFL
-79 FLLNKELK
+79 FLLSKEIQ

-93 FLKNL
+93 FLNNL
-98 IKVNEIEIQLLKKD
+98 IKVNQIEIQLLKKD
-112 FTGINEGAE
+112 FNGINEGVE

-152 GRIKLAQWLTY
+152 GRIKLAQWLTF
-163 PFMDKETIVARQ
+163 PFLDKGAILSRQ
-175 GAIKELSSKPEW
+175 KAIKELSAKAEW

-214 KNTFSNLLLK
+214 KNTFSNLFLK
-224 ISCVVFPILSVTS
+224 IACVLLPLLSVTA
-237 IVLFFLGKI
+237 IVLYFIGII

-251 VLLFFVQ
+251 TLLFFIQ
-258 LGIIGV
+258 LGIIGA

-311 NENTSASENIKE
+311 NDKDSASANIKE

-346 LLWDINVMCGIEN
+346 LLWDINVMCGIES
-359 WRKKNKDYFM
+359 WRKKNKDHFM

-387 AHNNPSYAFPEVE
+387 AHNNPTYVFPEVE
-400 TNHFVIEAE
+400 TNHFTIEAE
-409 NIGHPL
+409 HLGHPL
-415 IQEDVLVKNNF
+415 IQENVLVKNNY

-546 VGIVATHDVELSK
+546 FGIVATHDVELSK
-559 LSSQFPDQVRNL
+559 LSSQFPNQVRNL

-582 NFDYKLSQGVCSTMN
+582 NFDYKLSEGVCSTMN
-597 ASFLMKTMGIV
+597 ASFLMKSMGIV

>member
-1 MNSNIYVALLPMNKL
+1 MAYIYVALLSMSNL
-16 LAYYTNRITEFSE
+16 ITYYTNRISKFNN
-29 EIEEQNSKLNK
+29 EIEEQNSKFNK
-40 IFYSRILLFLLA
+40 IFYSRILFFILA
-52 LALFIFFYKTQ
+52 LVLFFLFYKTQ
-63 VLFAYSFAGI
+63 AIFAYSFTGFTI
-73 TVILFL
+73 IFFL
-79 FLLNKELK
+79 FLLSKEIK

-98 IKVNEIEIQLLKKD
+98 INVNQIEIQLLKKD
-112 FTGINEGAE
+112 LNGINEGQE

-152 GRIKLAQWLTY
+152 GRIKLAEWLTN
-163 PFMDKETIVARQ
+163 PFLNKTEILSRQ
-175 GAIKELSSKPEW
+175 EAIKELSAKAEW

-214 KNTFSNLLLK
+214 KNTFSNLYLK
-224 ISCVVFPILSVTS
+224 IACVSLPILSVTA
-237 IVLFFLGKI
+237 IVLYFIGII

-251 VLLFFVQ
+251 TVLFFVQ
-258 LGIIGV
+258 LGIIGA

-300 DLLSKLKSVFV
+300 DLLSKLKSIFV
-311 NENTSASENIKE
+311 NENNSASNTIKE

-346 LLWDINVMCGIEN
+346 FLWDINVMCGIEN
-359 WRKKNKDYFM
+359 WRKKNKVHFM

-387 AHNNPSYAFPEVE
+387 AHNNPSYVFPEVE
-400 TNHFVIEAE
+400 TNHFTIEAE
-409 NIGHPL
+409 NLGHPL
-415 IQEDVLVKNNF
+415 IQESVLVKNNY

-463 PVCASRYKFSPIHLF
+463 PVCASKYKFSPIHLF

-540 ILRLNG
+540 ILRLSG

-571 CFEITIKDNKL
+571 CFEITIKDDKL
-582 NFDYKLSQGVCSTMN
+582 NFDYKLSEGVCSTMN
-597 ASFLMKTMGIV
+597 ASFLMKKMGIV

>member
-1 MNSNIYVALLPMNKL
+1 VANIYVALLSMNTL
-16 LAYYTNRITEFSE
+16 LSYYTNRITAFNK
-29 EIEEQNSKLNK
+29 EIEEHNSKFNK
-40 IFYSRILLFLLA
+40 IFYSRIFLFLLA
-52 LALFIFFYKTQ
+52 VVLFLLYYKTQ
-63 VLFAYSFAGI
+63 TVFAYSFAAI
-73 TVILFL
+73 TVVLFL
-79 FLLNKELK
+79 FLLSRELQ

-112 FTGINEGAE
+112 FSGINEGTE

-152 GRIKLAQWLTY
+152 GRTKLANWLTY
-163 PFMDKETIVARQ
+163 PFMDKETILARQ
-175 GAIKELSSKPEW
+175 EAIKELSSKPEW
-187 NHEFIALGFQNKEQA
+187 NHEFIALGFQNKEKA
-202 KDKEVIE
+202 TDKEVIE

-214 KNTFSNLLLK
+214 KNTFSTLFLK
-224 ISCVVFPILSVTS
+224 ISCVVLPILSITS
-237 IVLFFLGKI
+237 IVLFFIGLI

-251 VLLFFVQ
+251 TLLFFIQ
-258 LGIIGV
+258 LGIIGT

-293 EKESFKS
+293 EKESFNS
-300 DLLSKLKSVFV
+300 TLLSKLKSVFV
-311 NENTSASENIKE
+311 NENTSASKNIKE

-338 VAVLLNGI
+338 VAILLNGI

-359 WRKKNKDYFM
+359 WRKKNKNLFM

-387 AHNNPSYAFPEVE
+387 AHNNPSFVFPEVE
-400 TNHFVIEAE
+400 TNHFTIEAE
-409 NIGHPL
+409 NLGHPL
-415 IQEDVLVKNNF
+415 IQDTVLVKNNYN
-426 SISHAPKVD
+426 ISHAPKVD

-559 LSSQFPDQVRNL
+559 LSAQFPEQVRNL

-582 NFDYKLSQGVCSTMN
+582 NFDYKLSEGVCSTMN

>member
-1 MNSNIYVALLPMNKL
+1 MNDLFT
-16 LAYYTNRITEFSE
+16 YYTNRISKFKK
-29 EIEEQNSKLNK
+29 EIEEQNSKFNK
-40 IFYSRILLFLLA
+40 IFYSRILLFILA
-52 LALFIFFYKTQ
+52 LVLFFLFYKTQ
-63 VLFAYSFAGI
+63 AIFAYSFAGL
-73 TVILFL
+73 TVIVFL
-79 FLLNKELK
+79 FLLSKEIQ

-93 FLKNL
+93 FLNNL
-98 IKVNEIEIQLLKKD
+98 IKVNEIEIQILKKD
-112 FTGINEGAE
+112 LNGINEGFE

-134 IFGRKSIF
+134 IFGIKSIF

-152 GRIKLAQWLTY
+152 GRIKLSQWLTN
-163 PFMDKETIVARQ
+163 PFLDKAEILSRQ
-175 GAIKELSSKPEW
+175 EAIKELSSKPEW

-202 KDKEVIE
+202 KDKEIIE

-214 KNTFSNLLLK
+214 NNTFSNLFLQ
-224 ISCVVFPILSVTS
+224 ISCVLFPILSVTS
-237 IVLFFLGKI
+237 IALYFIGII

-251 VLLFFVQ
+251 TLLFFIQ
-258 LGIIGV
+258 LGIIGS

-311 NENTSASENIKE
+311 NEKNSASENIKE
-323 LKSLTDKLDARMNIV
+323 LKRLTDKLDARMNIV

-359 WRKKNKDYFM
+359 WRKKNKYHFM

-387 AHNNPSYAFPEVE
+387 AHNNPSYVFPEVE

-409 NIGHPL
+409 NLGHPL
-415 IQEDVLVKNNF
+415 IQENVLVKNNYN
-426 SISHAPKVD
+426 ISHAPKVD

-571 CFEITIKDNKL
+571 CFEITIKDDKL
-582 NFDYKLSQGVCSTMN
+582 NFNYKLSEGVCSTMN
-597 ASFLMKTMGIV
+597 ASFLMKSMGIV

>member
-1 MNSNIYVALLPMNKL
+1 MANIYVALLSMNTL
-16 LAYYTNRITEFSE
+16 LSYYTNRITTFNK
-29 EIEEQNSKLNK
+29 EIEEHNSKFNK
-40 IFYSRILLFLLA
+40 IFYSRIFLFLLA
-52 LALFIFFYKTQ
+52 VVLFLLYYKTHA
-63 VLFAYSFAGI
+63 VFAYSFSAI
-73 TVILFL
+73 TVVLFL
-79 FLLNKELK
+79 FLLSRELQ

-112 FTGINEGAE
+112 FNGINEGTE
-121 FIDKQ
+121 YIDKQ

-152 GRIKLAQWLTY
+152 GRTKLANWLTY
-163 PFMDKETIVARQ
+163 PFMDKETILARQ
-175 GAIKELSSKPEW
+175 EAIKELSSKPEW
-187 NHEFIALGFQNKEQA
+187 NHEFIALGFQNKEKA
-202 KDKEVIE
+202 TDKEVIE

-214 KNTFSNLLLK
+214 KNTFSTLFLK
-224 ISCVVFPILSVTS
+224 ISCVVLPILSITS
-237 IVLFFLGKI
+237 IVLFFIGLI

-251 VLLFFVQ
+251 TLLFFIQ
-258 LGIIGV
+258 LGIIGA

-282 IEKYRQLISLI
+282 IEKYRQLISII
-293 EKESFKS
+293 EKESFNS
-300 DLLSKLKSVFV
+300 TLLSKLKSVFV
-311 NENTSASENIKE
+311 NENTSASKNIKE

-338 VAVLLNGI
+338 VAILLNGI

-359 WRKKNKDYFM
+359 WRKKNKDLFM

-387 AHNNPSYAFPEVE
+387 AHNNPSYVFPEVE
-400 TNHFVIEAE
+400 TNHFIIVAE
-409 NIGHPL
+409 NLGHPL
-415 IQEDVLVKNNF
+415 IQDTVLVKNNY
-426 SISHAPKVD
+426 SISQAPKVD

-559 LSSQFPDQVRNL
+559 LSIQFPEQVRNL

-582 NFDYKLSQGVCSTMN
+582 NFDYKLSEGVCSTMN